1 MSRKDWTAP
10 APLEVERPRL
20 PWWLMLPGKA
30 LFVAA
35 PVIAAYVL
43 VRVLDF
49 TARRVWRYPVTL
61 VAVAAA
67 MWFGL
72 TASWWWVAGAVALV
86 AVVGGVWRWR
96 WPDSFDRIVRRQIAS
111 EWRRAWVYG
120 RVWRRTT
127 RFANLVRK
135 AGSTHY
141 YPRVRMVRADGWRD
155 RVGVR
160 LLHGQSP
167 DEFTARADSLAHSFG
182 AVSCR
187 VRQDKPR
194 RIWLDFIHSDPLRD
208 PIAPPALVGLG
219 AGIDLRKVP
228 VGVVETGRPW
238 NVRLQGN
245 HVLVVGSTGAGK
257 SSIMWSL
264 LWHLA
269 PAIGAGLV
277 QVFGIDPKGGM
288 ELGRAPHLFERLVFD
303 NGPNAVDLLEHVA
316 ALGRS
321 RADQLR
327 QAGASAWTP
336 AARSPFV
343 LLVVDEL
350 ADVVAY
356 QTDRA
361 LKTRANNA
369 LQTIASQGRAPGVCV
384 LGQVQDPR
392 KSVVD
397 FRHLFPTKIA
407 LRLDE
412 PDQVDLALGENAR
425 TRGAAAHEISEDT
438 PGVAWTITDGRK
450 DIQRA
455 RAFHLTDSHLAEL
468 NAFMRT
474 ARPTPLTLAPSV
486 GPTGPAESFDPPALG
501 EAA

>member
-20 PWWLMLPGKA
+20 PWWVMLPSKA

-35 PVIAAYVL
+35 PVIAGYLAVRL
-43 VRVLDF
+43 VDLV
-49 TARRVWRYPVTL
+49 ARRVYRYPVTL
-61 VAVAAA
+61 LGLAAA
-67 MWFGL
+67 LWFGL
-72 TASWWWVAGAVALV
+72 TASWWWVALAVG
-86 AVVGGVWRWR
+86 VVVIAAAVWRWQ
-96 WPDSFDRIVRRQIAS
+96 WPDSFDRITRRQIAS

-141 YPRVRMVRADGWRD
+141 YPRIRRVRADGWRD
-155 RVGVR
+155 RVSVR

-167 DEFTARADSLAHSFG
+167 DEFVARAESLAHSFG
-182 AVSCR
+182 AMSCR

-194 RIWLDFIHSDPLRD
+194 RIWLDLIHTDPLRD
-208 PIAPPALVGLG
+208 PIAPPALVEL
-219 AGIDLRKVP
+219 AADVDLRKVP
-228 VGVVETGRPW
+228 VGAIETGRPW
-238 NVRLQGN
+238 NARLLGN
-245 HVLVVGSTGAGK
+245 HLLVVGSTGAGK
-257 SSIMWSL
+257 SSVMWSL

-269 PAIGAGLV
+269 PAIAAGQV

-303 NGPNAVDLLEHVA
+303 NGPDAVDLLDHVA
-316 ALGRS
+316 GLVRT

-327 QAGASAWTP
+327 RAGSAAWSPDSGT
-336 AARSPFV
+336 PFV

-369 LQTIASQGRAPGVCV
+369 LQVITSQGRAPGVCL

-392 KSVVD
+392 KSVLD

-412 PDQVDLALGENAR
+412 ADQVDLALGDGAR

-438 PGVAWTITDGRK
+438 PGVAWTTTDGRK
-450 DIQRA
+450 AVQRG

-468 NAFMRT
+468 NGFLRSGH
-474 ARPTPLTLAPSV
+474 PTPLTLAP
-486 GPTGPAESFDPPALG
+486 TGPAESIDPPALG